1 MVDEGCI
8 HGRFQPFHNEHL
20 EYAQAALERCYFL
33 WIGLA
38 DHDALESDQSAASST
53 PLNYRERQFMI
64 TRTLVSEG
72 IAPERFSFIPFPLHT
87 PDLLPNFLDP
97 QATCFVT
104 INDERNRQD
113 CDLVRKS
120 GYPVEVLYERPK
132 GISASDIRN
141 LLIAGDDLWQQL
153 VPSSAV
159 AYLEEIEL
167 AERLRELQRE
177 HPHERSGQG
186 DMKPPNP

>member
-20 EYAQAALERCYFL
+20 EYALEALERCHFL
-33 WIGLA
+33 WIGLTEPFP
-38 DHDALESDQSAASST
+38 DKSALESDQSAACAN

-64 TRTLVSEG
+64 TRTLVCEG
-72 IAPERFSFIPFPLHT
+72 IAPDRFSFIPFPLHT
-87 PDLLPNFLDP
+87 PDLLPDFLDP

-113 CDLVRKS
+113 RDVVRKS
-120 GYPVEVLYERPK
+120 GYQIEVLYERPK

-141 LLIAGDDLWQQL
+141 LLIAGNDLWQQL
-153 VPSSAV
+153 VPSSA
-159 AYLEEIEL
+159 ASYIEEIEL
-167 AERLRELQRE
+167 ADRLRELNQ
-177 HPHERSGQG
+177 
-186 DMKPPNP
+186 K